1 MNNSMLLVTSSWGQ
15 FKTFKMI
22 PISQDCPYNECI
34 FDIQTKVLAVI
45 SKDKKESLHM
55 LPRLS
60 DQGDVQYLKIG
71 KRNNG
76 KDYSEE
82 RKLLVT
88 FYEYYLEDI
97 TEIEA
102 FIKMFA
108 VNAEMFNTKLYID
121 MVIDTKPVPAE
132 SSIIT
137 MD

>member
-1 MNNSMLLVTSSWGQ
+1 
-15 FKTFKMI
+15 
-22 PISQDCPYNECI
+22 
-34 FDIQTKVLAVI
+34 
-45 SKDKKESLHM
+45 M